1 MTYCLPSTL
10 SIMSSSA
17 GGCGWWCG
25 GCSRGSRG
33 SRANSR
39 CRVSS
44 ASASAWNRNGASDT
58 EPGEIDSLMYRNCMS
73 DTSCRVSDD
82 IRAGSRS
89 INGLSVT
96 RLRVVL
102 SRSSGCLRIT
112 KNVSPLLDFFREVGV
127 IESGVT
133 K

>member
-1 MTYCLPSTL
+1 
-10 SIMSSSA
+10 MSSSA

-33 SRANSR
+33 SS
-39 CRVSS
+39 RVSS
-44 ASASAWNRNGASDT
+44 ASATAWNRNSTSDT
-58 EPGEIDSLMYRNCMS
+58 EPGEIDSLVYRNGMS

-127 IESGVT
+127 VESGVT